1 MKNESDSQPCAESAG
16 FNPQAVRA
24 QTLSHLIR
32 MASMGIK
39 GFKVYAWRR
48 AEERSAHPSKIWS
61 GIDEDLKTEM
71 LKTPDL

>member
-1 MKNESDSQPCAESAG
+1 
-16 FNPQAVRA
+16 
-24 QTLSHLIR
+24 